1 MSAATPPIEARRS
14 LPQTIGNFLRDNPIY
29 VAIAGLVLVTSFVEP
44 RFLTPR
50 QLRQHHPVIRDAD
63 LRRPRDD
70 LRDHGG
76 VHRPLHRG
84 HHLARG
90 RGDRHADRPG
100 RTGSRHPHRPLGR
113 PGLRVDQ
120 QHPDHLERGPDPG
133 GVAVH
138 HLRHEPG
145 LWRSGADVRPG
156 CHAVPDVF
164 GERHLDLQRDQLG
177 HDRVPVRLHRDG
189 CGRLRRSC

>member
-1 MSAATPPIEARRS
+1 MSAATRRVEARLHPADDRQ
-14 LPQTIGNFLRDNPIY
+14 LP
-29 VAIAGLVLVTSFVEP
+29 AGQPDLCGDRGAGGDHLDRRTQVPEP
-44 RFLTPR
+44 RQF
-50 QLRQHHPVIRDAD
+50 RQHHPVIRDAD

-90 RGDRHADRPG
+90 RGDRHDDRSG
-100 RTGSRHPHRPLGR
+100 RTGPRHPHRPLGR
-113 PGLRVDQ
+113 PDLRVDQ

-133 GVAVH
+133 RVAVH

-145 LWRSGADVRPG
+145 LWRGGADVRPG
-156 CHAVPDVF
+156 RHAVPDVF
-164 GERHLDLQRDQLG
+164 GDRHLDLRRDQLG
-177 HDRVPVRLHRDG
+177 HDRVPVRVHRDG
-189 CGRLRRSC
+189 RSSAS